1 MVSVVGRADMTVKRA
16 PALVVKKKV
25 MKEGREVV
33 KVVGGRPDGIQKDL
47 NTSAQVNIPHAHSIH
62 A

>member
-1 MVSVVGRADMTVKRA
+1 MSVVGRADMTKEA
-16 PALVVKKKV
+16 PALNVENIKG
-25 MKEGREVV
+25 MKEGREEV
-33 KVVGGRPDGIQKDL
+33 KAGGRPDGIQKDL